1 MKKKLSFLVACALL
15 LSHFNGATTAMAAMP
30 ENICSIQTLV
40 DSLVMGE
47 TPSFELPDD
56 LDEIRFV
63 LDDIEDEDSL
73 DDEDEKIVFRCY
85 KRALEAFDIISNIE
99 ESGICNEFWETFDS
113 YNKALNKQSD
123 LIAKYSKCDNFLQ
136 NSYPM
141 ASEAFFIIIKSLVE
155 EGVPE
160 HHIWYETDTEQQF
173 LFEDEYCQ
181 QSRDFWNLEMYRLFA
196 IMKHKHK
203 GNSDFSKELVLFLA
217 RLFDNNYDD
226 SRFFAVELSSKN
238 DFTITPMI
246 LCQGPNKETWNVLE
260 AFEYSL

>member
-73 DDEDEKIVFRCY
+73 VDEDEKIAFRCY
-85 KRALEAFDIISNIE
+85 KIALEAFNKISEI

-113 YNKALNKQSD
+113 FNRALNNQSD
-123 LIAKYSKCDNFLQ
+123 LIAKHPQGDNTLQ
-136 NSYPM
+136 NAYAMS
-141 ASEAFFIIIKSLVE
+141 SIGFFRMIKSKVE
-155 EGVPE
+155 ENVPE
-160 HHIWYETDTEQQF
+160 HHIWCEVPTDLQLF
-173 LFEDEYCQ
+173 FEDEYSQ
-181 QSRDFWNLEMYRLFA
+181 QDRDFWNLEMYRLFA
-196 IMKHKHK
+196 IMKHKYK
-203 GNSDFSKELVLFLA
+203 NDSAFSKELVLFLA
-217 RLFDNNYDD
+217 RLFDDNYDD
-226 SRFFAVELSSKN
+226 SRFFAVELSPEN
-238 DFTITPMI
+238 DFMITPVI
-246 LCQGPNKETWNVLE
+246 LAQCLDGETVGVLE
-260 AFEYSL
+260 TFEYSL